1 VELVDRQGQP
11 ITVEQ
16 VKQII
21 KKLGKAGVVMTKCG
35 QSALRIAPAL
45 SITQDIADEVL
56 EIILRVLRDFVKH
69 YPSIESG

>member
-1 VELVDRQGQP
+1 
-11 ITVEQ
+11 
-16 VKQII
+16 
-21 KKLGKAGVVMTKCG
+21 LGKAGVVMTKCG